1 MGSIIKVNEYKDFN
15 NTAIMTSDGA
25 GNLSTQ
31 KINQPYFYGEKAAI
45 LDLSRG
51 VVTQVTGF
59 TSNEVDTNTA
69 FDGTTFTVPSG
80 QAGKYVVTV
89 SMTINFDDEGNDGEN
104 FIVYLYKNGSSVKQA
119 IAGTNASAD
128 RNIARETVTIYSIV
142 DLAVSDAL
150 TYYAYGVDANGGGGG
165 TIEATNSSVSGF
177 KVGA

>member
-1 MGSIIKVNEYKDFN
+1 MADGTLKVGTITNSAGSGNITIGSGVTVNVN
-15 NTAIMTSDGA
+15 RPA
-25 GNLSTQ
+25 
-31 KINQPYFYGEKAAI
+31 FYGEKAAI
-45 LDLSRG
+45 LDLSRA

-142 DLAVSDAL
+142 DLAVSDTL

>member
-1 MGSIIKVNEYKDFN
+1 MADGILKVGEITNSAGSGNITIGSGVTVNVN
-15 NTAIMTSDGA
+15 RPA
-25 GNLSTQ
+25 
-31 KINQPYFYGEKAAI
+31 FYGEKAAI

-59 TSNEVDTNTA
+59 TSNEIDTNTA

-80 QAGKYVVTV
+80 QAGKYAVTV

-119 IAGTNASAD
+119 IAGTNASTD
-128 RNIARETVTIYSIV
+128 RNIARETVTIYSII
-142 DLAVSDAL
+142 DLAVSDTL

-177 KVGA
+177 KIGA

>member
-1 MGSIIKVNEYKDFN
+1 MADGILKVGEITNSAGSGNITIGSGVTVNVN
-15 NTAIMTSDGA
+15 RPA
-25 GNLSTQ
+25 
-31 KINQPYFYGEKAAI
+31 FYGEKAAI

-59 TSNEVDTNTA
+59 TSNEIDTNTA

-80 QAGKYVVTV
+80 QAGKYAVTV

-119 IAGTNASAD
+119 IAGTNASTD
-128 RNIARETVTIYSIV
+128 RNIARETVTIYSII

-177 KVGA
+177 KIGA